1 MGDIPERGTFR
12 QPVLRKAL
20 EGYFE
25 IVKGEFEHG
34 TLDFNFAYN
43 VLCSGA
49 HGLPVP
55 VPDHTPDIQRYLYRR

>member
-25 IVKGEFEHG
+25 IVKGDKHVFLLLEA
-34 TLDFNFAYN
+34 TAN
-43 VLCSGA
+43 SGD
-49 HGLPVP
+49 L
-55 VPDHTPDIQRYLYRR
+55 